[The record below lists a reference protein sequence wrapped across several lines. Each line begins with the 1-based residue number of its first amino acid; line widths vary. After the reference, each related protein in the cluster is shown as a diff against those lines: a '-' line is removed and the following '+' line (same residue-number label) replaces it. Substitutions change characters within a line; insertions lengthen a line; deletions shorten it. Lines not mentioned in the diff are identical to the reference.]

1 MVVLKYLDHTVDQQ
15 KGSSRTLMHREEQPR
30 QPHHGDQI
38 TQVLPTTPVPQ
49 HSKEQSPALNTSALR
64 ELTPSNLRR
73 TRPTFWAMVQHL
85 FVFILLGSALIGF
98 FYFFIKTRIGQ
109 RLDEISFTE
118 FSYQLTDYQQ
128 PTERILNFIPT
139 VAAISAVIGLFFV
152 IIWKHRFV
160 PSLIGLSIAICSY
173 ISAYLLKYH
182 LITKPDYGI
191 QEAVLNS
198 APSGHTTV
206 AAAAGSALFL
216 AAPKKLRPLVALISA
231 ILTTATGFSTIVNGW
246 HRPADVITAVLL
258 VSLWTVIGLAI
269 LRFVRSEELDMS
281 NTQRSGL
288 ILIPLLNIA
297 GFFLGFCSLALYA
310 ITIYSPFPGCAL
322 SAATCM
328 ILTVISFST
337 SWLVALLRPQNKVRS
352 PYYTKVWTY

>member
-1 MVVLKYLDHTVDQQ
+1 MTTTVDQQ
-15 KGSSRTLMHREEQPR
+15 KGSSYALMYREEQPR
-30 QPHHGDQI
+30 QSHHGDQT
-38 TQVLPTTPVPQ
+38 TQVLPTTPTARFPTE
-49 HSKEQSPALNTSALR
+49 HTSALSTSALK
-64 ELTPSNLRR
+64 ELTPSHLRR
-73 TRPTFWAMVQHL
+73 TRPTFWAMVQHV
-85 FVFILLGSALIGF
+85 FVFLLLSTALTGS
-98 FYFFIKTRIGQ
+98 FYFFVKTSIGQ
-109 RLDEISFTE
+109 RLDEIAFTE

-139 VAAISAVIGLFFV
+139 VAVISAIIGLIFV
-152 IIWKHRFV
+152 VIWKHRFV
-160 PSLIGLSIAICSY
+160 PSLIGLGIAMCSY
-173 ISAYLLKYH
+173 LSAYLLKYH
-182 LITKPDYGI
+182 LITKPNYGI

-231 ILTTATGFSTIVNGW
+231 ILTAATGFSTIVNGW

-288 ILIPLLNIA
+288 ILIPLLSIA
-297 GFFLGFCSLALYA
+297 GSFLGFCSLALYA

-337 SWLVALLRPQNKVRS
+337 SWLVTLLRPQNKIRS